1 MHIDYQAKRLHEYK
15 EGDCMD
21 KGFESSKK
29 MFSGI
34 YVGVMVFHLVNGF
47 MCYKAGLDVL
57 AIYMLATSV
66 LYLLLS
72 ILALVAKDIK
82 KCFLLCFAEVIVFS
96 IIGTLLAGYTSGYSL
111 QLIGVIPL
119 TFYLTYM
126 NGQKYKSSLFFVGI
140 EIGIFFVI
148 TVISMNLQY
157 NVAQLWEK
165 RLYALNT
172 VVFVNLIVCFFV
184 IFSKTIDKNEEILS
198 NENNALKDVVNYD
211 PLTGL
216 MNRRSFDFYL
226 EKKLQAVSEKGQ
238 SLCVVMCDI
247 DNFKHVN
254 DTYGHDFG
262 DVVLKELGKLI
273 SSLLREDDN
282 LFRWGGEE
290 FLLLLQLD
298 DKATYNVMERI
309 RQSVEAYPMTD
320 GNTTIHITISI
331 GVSKY
336 LPMISSS
343 DLIKKADDAL
353 YESKKT
359 GKNKITIG

>member
-1 MHIDYQAKRLHEYK
+1 
-15 EGDCMD
+15 MD
-21 KGFESSKK
+21 KGFESRKK
-29 MFSGI
+29 MYSGI
-34 YVGVMVFHLVNGF
+34 YVGVMIFHLLNGF
-47 MCYKAGLDVL
+47 ICHKAGIDVL

-72 ILALVAKDIK
+72 ILAIVAKDIK
-82 KCFLLCFAEVIVFS
+82 KCFLICFAEVIVFS
-96 IIGTLLAGYTSGYSL
+96 IIGTLLAGYTSGFSL

-126 NGQKYKSSLFFVGI
+126 NDQKYKHSLIYVGV
-140 EIGIFFVI
+140 EIVIFFII
-148 TVISMNLQY
+148 TIISMSLTY
-157 NVAQLWEK
+157 NINPLWEK
-165 RLYALNT
+165 YLYGINII
-172 VVFVNLIVCFFV
+172 VFVNLIVCFFM
-184 IFSKTIDKNEEILS
+184 IFLKTIDKNEETLS
-198 NENNALKDVVNYD
+198 NENNALKDVVNFD

-216 MNRRSFDFYL
+216 MNRRSFDFYM
-226 EKKLQAVSEKGQ
+226 EKKIQAVSERGQ

-262 DVVLKELGKLI
+262 DIVLKELGKLV
-273 SSLLREDDN
+273 SSLLREDDH

-298 DKATYNVMERI
+298 DNAAYNVMERI
-309 RQSVEAYPMTD
+309 RQSVEAHPMTD
-320 GNTTIHITISI
+320 GKTTIHITISI